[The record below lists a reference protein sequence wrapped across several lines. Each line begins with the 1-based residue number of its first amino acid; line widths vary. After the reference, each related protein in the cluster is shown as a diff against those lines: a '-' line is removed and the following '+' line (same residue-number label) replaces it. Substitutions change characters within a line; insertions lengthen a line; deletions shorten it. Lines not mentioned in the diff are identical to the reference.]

1 MNLVLWLWLGVTAVA
16 LLVWSSRHLQLSRAR
31 RLMPPLHPG
40 MYDGQDGPLPAISM
54 LVAAKDEEA
63 NIETCLRSLTRQKY
77 PKLRIVSIND
87 RSSDR
92 TGEIIDRLAREDGRL
107 SAVHIRE
114 LRPGWFGKNNAMREG
129 VSRADGEWLCFT
141 DADCEYTSERALTVA
156 MRFAQ
161 EKKADFLSVLP
172 THQTETFWERV
183 IQPACSGILL
193 IWFNP
198 MKVNNPRCP
207 TAYANGAFML
217 MRRSC
222 YEAIGGHEP
231 VKTELNEDIHMARLA
246 KAAGQRLVV
255 VSNEGLYTVRMY
267 ASLKQMWAGW
277 SRIFYGCFGTL
288 RRLLLSTVVIT
299 MFSLLPWITLLS
311 AGLVVLL
318 APAPAVQWRVLL
330 PVAAAACA
338 AQLSIMLRFYAL
350 NHSNPCYGLFYP
362 IGAAVGL
369 GALIN
374 AIRRVG
380 GREKVT
386 WRGTTYRGAQVT
398 SGGPTS
404 S

>member
-1 MNLVLWLWLGVTAVA
+1 MQFILWFWLGVTALA
-16 LLVWSSRHLQLSRAR
+16 FWVWNSRHWQLSRAR
-31 RLMPPLHPG
+31 RLMPPLRSEMFG
-40 MYDGQDGPLPAISM
+40 GGDGDLPSISV

-63 NIETCLRSLTRQKY
+63 NIETCLRSLLRQDY
-77 PKLRIVSIND
+77 PALQIIVIND

-92 TGEIIDRLAREDGRL
+92 TGEIIDRLARDDRRL
-107 SAVHIRE
+107 SAVHVGE

-129 VSRADGEWLCFT
+129 MGLAAGEWLCFT
-141 DADCEYTSERALTVA
+141 DADCEYTSDRALTVA

-161 EKKADFLSVLP
+161 EKEAEFLSLLP
-172 THQTETFWERV
+172 THQTDSFWERV

-198 MKVNNPRCP
+198 MKVNDPRSP

-231 VKTELNEDIHMARLA
+231 VKTELNEDIHMARFA
-246 KAAGQRLVV
+246 KVAGRRLVV
-255 VSNEGLYTVRMY
+255 VSNEDLYTVRMY
-267 ASLKQMWAGW
+267 SSLRQMWAGW

-288 RRLLLSTVVIT
+288 RRLLLSAVVVTV
-299 MFSLLPWITLLS
+299 FSMLPWISVIT
-311 AGLVVLL
+311 AGCVVLQQG
-318 APAPAVQWRVLL
+318 PAASEWRLLLVL
-330 PVAAAACA
+330 AAATCA
-338 AQLSIMLRFYAL
+338 AQLSIMVRFYAL
-350 NHSNPCYGLFYP
+350 SHSSPLYGLLYP
-362 IGAAVGL
+362 VGAAVGL

-386 WRGTTYRGAQVT
+386 WRGTTYRGGQVT
-398 SGGPTS
+398 SGSPTGR
-404 S
+404 